1 LDAVMT
7 VQQIQALIDAAA
19 GERGGPVQA
28 TGWYAEELYAAWSAA
43 RAESNLAYEQWC
55 AAPGREAYTRFRA
68 AEDRADAA
76 EQGLARCMTGGQA
89 LPLPAAI

>member
-1 LDAVMT
+1 LQAVMT
-7 VQQIQALIDAAA
+7 IQELQALIDAAA
-19 GERGGPVQA
+19 GECGAPVQE

-55 AAPGREAYTRFRA
+55 ASPGRDAYTRFRA

-76 EQGLARCMTGGQA
+76 EQGLARCMTGGHA
-89 LPLPAAI
+89 LPVPVAI